1 MYKAKKPKAPQNYWT
16 KLIQEV
22 STGGHKQHSSQT
34 TPKVMYEVEYERRG
48 MKYTL
53 GEPLTSV
60 YFTQREAECVMQ
72 ILQGKTMQEAGDS
85 LQLSPRTVEYYL
97 DRIKRKLNCRK
108 KGDIIKLVSQTDFA
122 KNFTKDPYNQKS
134 GRENDDFNV

>member
-1 MYKAKKPKAPQNYWT
+1 MYKDKKSILSQSYWT

-22 STGGHKQHSSQT
+22 GTGAHKQQNTAT
-34 TPKVMYEVEYERRG
+34 TPKMYDVQYERRG
-48 MKYTL
+48 AKYTL

-72 ILQGKTMQEAGDS
+72 ILQGKTMLETGEN

-97 DRIKRKLNCRK
+97 DKIKRKLNCRK
-108 KGDIIKLVSQTDFA
+108 KSDIIKLVAQTDFA
-122 KNFTKDPYNQKS
+122 KNFVKDPYNQK
-134 GRENDDFNV
+134 

>member
-1 MYKAKKPKAPQNYWT
+1 MYKAKKNNTHQNYWT

-22 STGGHKQHSSQT
+22 ATGSHKQQQSST
-34 TPKVMYEVEYERRG
+34 TSKITYDVQYERKG

-53 GEPLTSV
+53 GEPLTTV

-72 ILQGKTMQEAGDS
+72 LLQGRTMLETGES

-108 KGDIIKLVSQTDFA
+108 KSDIIKLVSQTDFA
-122 KNFTKDPYNQKS
+122 KNFIKDP
-134 GRENDDFNV
+134 FNKK